1 MKMKV
6 RRVTSGGVEVAAHGK
21 VNLILRVL
29 DRRPDG
35 YHNLWSVMQAF
46 DLADTVVAEA
56 DGASG
61 IHLVC
66 EGADLPADSTNL
78 AYRAAERV
86 LARLKRRQGIRLLV
100 HKRLPVA
107 AGVGGGSSDAAA
119 TIQALATLFET
130 GWSQAVMAEVGQEV
144 GSDVP
149 FFFYGPTAL
158 VEGRGERVS
167 PLRLEEERWLLL
179 VNPGIA
185 ISTAWAYEKLAA
197 VRATGR
203 GRISARPHVLR
214 LVTSSAAGE
223 PPMVNWK
230 DLVAAIENDFA
241 PVMEQEYPV
250 LRDIRL
256 LLLERDAQAAMLS
269 GSGSTV
275 FGVFSSERSVRT
287 AADGLDQRPGWRV
300 WVTRTCRAPVS
311 ARLTT

>member
-1 MKMKV
+1 V
-6 RRVTSGGVEVAAHGK
+6 SSGGVEVAAHGK
-21 VNLILRVL
+21 INLILRVL

-56 DGASG
+56 DGVSG
-61 IHLVC
+61 IRLAC

-86 LARLKRRQGIRLLV
+86 LARLPRPRGIRLLLR
-100 HKRLPVA
+100 KRLPVA

-119 TIQALATLFET
+119 TIQALTTLFQT
-130 GWSQAVMAEVGQEV
+130 GWSHATMAEVGQEI

-167 PLRLEEERWLLL
+167 PLRLDEERWLLL
-179 VNPGIA
+179 VHPGIA
-185 ISTAWAYEKLAA
+185 ISTALAYAKLAA
-197 VRATGR
+197 QRADQ
-203 GRISARPHVLR
+203 PK
-214 LVTSSAAGE
+214 AAGR
-223 PPMVNWK
+223 PPGLTFVKTAGDPPALTWEE
-230 DLVAAIENDFA
+230 LLPAVENDFA

-256 LLLERDAQAAMLS
+256 QLLERGAQAAMLS

-275 FGVFSSERSVRT
+275 FGVFASEAAVRA
-287 AADGLDQRPGWRV
+287 AADGLERRSAWRV
-300 WVTRTCRAPVS
+300 WVTRTCRKTAA